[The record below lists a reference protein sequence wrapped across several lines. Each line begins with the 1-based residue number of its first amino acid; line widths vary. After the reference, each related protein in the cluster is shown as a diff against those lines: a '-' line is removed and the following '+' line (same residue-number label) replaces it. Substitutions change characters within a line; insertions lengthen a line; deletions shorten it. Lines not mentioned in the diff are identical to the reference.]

1 MTPSKLHFLFLIFFL
16 LQIPETPEEWL
27 EVSRQFEEN
36 WNFPHCL
43 GAMDGKHIQLQ
54 APFSSGSNFFNYK
67 STFSIVLFA
76 LVDADYN
83 FLYAD
88 VGCQGRI
95 SDGGVFK
102 NTTLSKKLEENS
114 LNLPNLNIL
123 PGREKNVPYV
133 FVADEAFPLK
143 DNILKPYPG
152 SHEKGSVKRIFNYR
166 LSRARRIVENV
177 FGILSAIFRVLRKP
191 ILLEPDKAEL
201 VVLACIYLHNFLRKN
216 QSTKHVYT
224 PNGSFD
230 SEVNGEI
237 IPGSWRQQ
245 TDNINGLKSISKV
258 PRKSPS
264 AAEQIRAEFAE
275 YFATTGTL
283 PWQNNYA

>member
-1 MTPSKLHFLFLIFFL
+1 M
-16 LQIPETPEEWL
+16 
-27 EVSRQFEEN
+27 
-36 WNFPHCL
+36 
-43 GAMDGKHIQLQ
+43 
-54 APFSSGSNFFNYK
+54 
-67 STFSIVLFA
+67 
-76 LVDADYN
+76 
-83 FLYAD
+83 
-88 VGCQGRI
+88 
-95 SDGGVFK
+95 
-102 NTTLSKKLEENS
+102 
-114 LNLPNLNIL
+114 
-123 PGREKNVPYV
+123 
-133 FVADEAFPLK
+133 
-143 DNILKPYPG
+143 
-152 SHEKGSVKRIFNYR
+152 KRIFNYR
-166 LSRARRIVENV
+166 LSRAGRIVENV

-264 AAEQIRAEFAE
+264 EPSLQSIL
-275 YFATTGTL
+275 L
-283 PWQNNYA
+283 PLELYHGKITMLKIAIPVW